1 MVIVPKYRRKEFYG
15 KLRRRIGKLM
25 RELCRQKEIGLVDCN
40 AMPDHIH
47 MLLSI
52 LPKYSVAMTM
62 GYLKGKSAVR
72 FHRDLIKTKGTL
84 FGRKFWARGYC
95 VSAVGLDEG
104 RIRAYIRE
112 QEDVDKQTDQGELDL
127 N

>member
-1 MVIVPKYRRKEFYG
+1 
-15 KLRRRIGKLM
+15 
-25 RELCRQKEIGLVDCN
+25 
-40 AMPDHIH
+40 
-47 MLLSI
+47 
-52 LPKYSVAMTM
+52 
-62 GYLKGKSAVR
+62 
-72 FHRDLIKTKGTL
+72 
-84 FGRKFWARGYC
+84 